1 MKRTAATIALL
12 AGFGGG
18 CMNTDG
24 SKTSHAGGF
33 GTVTKPATAKGV
45 QGPTG
50 EPVTLTT
57 TARGAMPGGTV
68 PNTVFQA
75 SGYTPAGSKKSP
87 STIRGYVPGL
97 STVDSKVVQV
107 NGDYAGPPQ
116 MGILPVPGMGPPGA
130 VAAEP
135 VP

>member
-1 MKRTAATIALL
+1 MKRTATTIALL
-12 AGFGGG
+12 AGLGGG

-24 SKTSHAGGF
+24 SKTTQAGGF

-57 TARGAMPGGTV
+57 TARGAMPSGNSQPGTL
-68 PNTVFQA
+68 FQA
-75 SGYTPAGSKKSP
+75 SGYTPAGSKKST

-97 STVDSKVVQV
+97 STVDSRVIQA
-107 NGDYAGPPQ
+107 NGNAP
-116 MGILPVPGMGPPGA
+116 MGPPTGGI
-130 VAAEP
+130 
-135 VP
+135 